1 MCVSFKEGT
10 MLTCTTEE
18 IVQATRAYVC
28 NHADITSISG
38 TTIDSRNVVSQGM
51 FVAFRA
57 REQTAIYMLILQLV
71 QALLVLCS
79 HAKHRKIL
87 YS

>member
-28 NHADITSISG
+28 NHADITSISS

-51 FVAFRA
+51 FVAFRGE
-57 REQTAIYMLILQLV
+57 RTDGN
-71 QALLVLCS
+71 
-79 HAKHRKIL
+79 L
-87 YS
+87 YANSATVSYTHLTLPTTPYV

>member
-28 NHADITSISG
+28 NHADITSISS

-51 FVAFRA
+51 FVAFRGE
-57 REQTAIYMLILQLV
+57 RTDGNYMLILQLV
-71 QALLVLCS
+71 QVLLVLCS
-79 HAKHRKIL
+79 HAKHHKIL
-87 YS
+87 YR